1 MKMRARP
8 QCFPIGSRLPGR
20 ASALA
25 FTLVEL
31 LVVIGIIALLVALVL
46 PVVARAKEKAKVA
59 KVHAELY
66 GIGIALQMYA
76 DDNGGH
82 VPPVRT
88 DCNTDMREHWC
99 QLPVELA
106 AGGYL
111 SRGVHAGRE
120 VNLEDPFNPGFTYKY
135 AAPGPMLVNGERGGK
150 YALWVPT
157 NFPALDSE
165 FGRTYTCPRE
175 SPVRWVVWSL
185 GPRPYSA
192 KSRSQHAPMSSK
204 TWYRRAGDSGVI
216 VRFATRDGFQLKSP

>member
-1 MKMRARP
+1 MSERTELTKGCARAAKVPEPR
-8 QCFPIGSRLPGR
+8 
-20 ASALA
+20 A
-25 FTLVEL
+25 FTLLEL
-31 LVVIGIIALLVALVL
+31 LVVIAVIALLAALVL
-46 PVVARAKEKAKVA
+46 PTLARAKEKAKVL

-66 GIGIALQMYA
+66 GIGLALQMYA
-76 DDNGGH
+76 DDHGGR

-111 SRGVHAGRE
+111 TRGAHAGRE

-135 AAPGPMLVNGERGGK
+135 AAPGPMLVNGEAGGN

-157 NFPALDSE
+157 NFPSLDSE
-165 FGRTYTCPRE
+165 FGRTYTCPKE

-185 GPRPYSA
+185 GPRPKSA
-192 KSRSQHAPMSSK
+192 KSQSPYAPMSSK
-204 TWYRRAGDSGVI
+204 TWYKRAGDTGVI
-216 VRFATRDGFQLKSP
+216 VRYARRDWVQFKSP